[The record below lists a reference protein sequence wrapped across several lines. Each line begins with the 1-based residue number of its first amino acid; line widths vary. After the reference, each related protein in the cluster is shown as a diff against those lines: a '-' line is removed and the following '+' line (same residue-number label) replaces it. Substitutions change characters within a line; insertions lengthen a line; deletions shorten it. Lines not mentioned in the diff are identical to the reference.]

1 MRCKAILF
9 TPFWLSTSPLME
21 MTQFGLDDALIT
33 GGQALEAG
41 ITVPLIKALL
51 GFSTAGDAR
60 NDTFEGKSDFFTD

>member
-1 MRCKAILF
+1 MWCEAIFL
-9 TPFWLSTSPLME
+9 TPFGLSTSPLME

-51 GFSTAGDAR
+51 GFSTARDA
-60 NDTFEGKSDFFTD
+60 